1 MKRRINYFLTILLAI
16 ILSSPLSLTI
26 ILLSDYFSD
35 PQAYS
40 ENYAYN
46 TSFYVLYT
54 FIVAI
59 IYIVVGIPTTLL
71 ADKLK
76 NKELY
81 LSIFKKSYFIQV
93 IIYTVSSLLFS
104 YVTLGFHFYFPAFVS
119 WLTFAQVYFHVLLL
133 IRWKTEPRRKGITVK

>member
-1 MKRRINYFLTILLAI
+1 MKRRIIYFLTTILLAI

-26 ILLSDYFSD
+26 SLLSDYFSD
-35 PQAYS
+35 PQAYN

-46 TSFYVLYT
+46 SSFYILYT

-71 ADKLK
+71 ADNLK
-76 NKELY
+76 YKKSF
-81 LSIFKKSYFIQV
+81 LSIFKTSYLIQV
-93 IIYTVSSLLFS
+93 LVYTVSSLLFS
-104 YVTLGFHFYFPAFVS
+104 YITLGFHFYFPAFVS

-133 IRWKTEPRRKGITVK
+133 IRLKRE

>member
-46 TSFYVLYT
+46 TSFYILYT

-71 ADKLK
+71 ADNLK
-76 NKELY
+76 YNKSF
-81 LSIFKKSYFIQV
+81 LSIFKTSYLIQV
-93 IIYTVSSLLFS
+93 LVYTVSSLLFS

-133 IRWKTEPRRKGITVK
+133 VRIKKNVSRTVDNV